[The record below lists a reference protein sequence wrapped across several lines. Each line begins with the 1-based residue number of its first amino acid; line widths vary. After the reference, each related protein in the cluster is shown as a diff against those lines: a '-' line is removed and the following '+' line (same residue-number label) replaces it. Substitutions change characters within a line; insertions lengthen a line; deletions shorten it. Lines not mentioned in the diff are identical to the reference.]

1 MDSKGAMETWYKYRY
16 EEACE
21 QSDDQMRL
29 IYAISNHADKVG
41 DKVLKSMVNDYYMM
55 RMEKDM

>member
-1 MDSKGAMETWYKYRY
+1 MDSKGTMEVWYKHRY
-16 EEACE
+16 EEVCE

-29 IYAISNHADKVG
+29 IFAISKHADEVG
-41 DKVLKSMVNDYYMM
+41 DKVLKSMVNDYYIM

>member
-1 MDSKGAMETWYKYRY
+1 MDSKNTMEAWYKYRY
-16 EEACE
+16 EEVCE

-29 IYAISNHADKVG
+29 IFAISKHADEVG
-41 DKVLKSMVNDYYMM
+41 DTTLKSMVTDYHMM

>member
-1 MDSKGAMETWYKYRY
+1 MDSKGTMEAWYKYRY
-16 EEACE
+16 ETVCE

-29 IYAISNHADKVG
+29 IFAINKHADKVG
-41 DKVLKSMVNDYYMM
+41 DKVLKSMINDYYMM

>member
-1 MDSKGAMETWYKYRY
+1 MEAWYKYRY
-16 EEACE
+16 EEVCE

-29 IYAISNHADKVG
+29 IFAISKHADEVG
-41 DKVLKSMVNDYYMM
+41 DTTLKSMVTDYHMM